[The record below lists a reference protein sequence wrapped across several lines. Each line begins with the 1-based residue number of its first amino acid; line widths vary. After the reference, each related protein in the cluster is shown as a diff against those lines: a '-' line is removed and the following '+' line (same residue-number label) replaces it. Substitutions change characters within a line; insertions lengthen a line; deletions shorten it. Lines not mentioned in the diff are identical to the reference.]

1 MNAYDLVDPCE
12 ALAQIGLLFG
22 FKPPDPE
29 WAQWAEFLHE
39 KQGLVANDTADN
51 IAVLAGRRAGKTEG
65 CIYWLARDWRSHPGK
80 KSLYV
85 ASTIGSAR
93 EIIWDRLHDFDEK
106 FGIGIDFNESR
117 LEATFPNGYTVL
129 VTGCE
134 NKKQA
139 NRVARGKRFHKVAI
153 DELELLEDALVR
165 YFIRSALKPTLM
177 DYGGKLMLMGTPGQA
192 LQGLWYEIT
201 GEHSLTAAN
210 DNEEDLDQKVIKLRT
225 RWSIHHF
232 SALDNPFIE
241 YVGGAAQ
248 YFKDQLDENGW
259 TEDDPDFV
267 TEYRG
272 LWAKNAEAF
281 VYSFTAGKNHYDEED
296 EWDREG
302 ALRVVIG
309 VDIGDKDGCGFS
321 VWAKRWESDELRC
334 LESYCTINLDDDELA
349 AEIRKLMKRYRSHN
363 IFMDSKGHGATTICK
378 SMLNYGIPA
387 QPAENNHKKLPL
399 IRALKAI
406 LRNGKGK
413 LHPTR
418 CRHLIG
424 QLKTMVWNE
433 DRDSHQ
439 EGIPDEA
446 IDSSLWAVF
455 ELRKLALVG
464 KEKKPKLNAEEWE
477 ALQEKLEN
485 LASQR
490 RAERLTRLANPT
502 HRARP
507 AKGRRTRL

>member
-1 MNAYDLVDPCE
+1 VTAYDLVDPCE
-12 ALAQIGLLFG
+12 ALAQVGLLFG
-22 FKPPDPE
+22 FRPLDPE
-29 WAQWAEFLHE
+29 WASWCAFLHE
-39 KQGLVANDTADN
+39 KQARVANDNATN

-65 CIYWLARDWRSHPGK
+65 CIYWLAKDWRSHPGK

-106 FGIGIDFNESR
+106 FAIGISFNESR
-117 LEATFPNGYTVL
+117 LEATFPNGYTIL

-139 NRVARGKRFHKVAI
+139 NRVARGKRFHKVVL

-201 GEHSLTAAN
+201 GEHALFAAN
-210 DNEEDLDQKVIKLRT
+210 DNEEEPDAKVLKLRT

-232 SALDNPFIE
+232 NALDNPYIE
-241 YVGGAAQ
+241 YAGGAAQ
-248 YFKDQLDENGW
+248 YFKEQLEENAW

-281 VYSFTAGKNHYDEED
+281 VYSFSAGKNLYDEED
-296 EWDREG
+296 EWSVEG
-302 ALRVVIG
+302 ALRVCIG
-309 VDIGDKDGCGFS
+309 VDIGDQDGCGFA
-321 VWAKRWESDELRC
+321 VWAKRWDSDELRC
-334 LESYCTINLDDDELA
+334 LESYSTINLDDDELA
-349 AEIRKLMKRYRSHN
+349 TEIRKLMKRYRSHN

-418 CRHLIG
+418 CRDLIG
-424 QLKTMVWNE
+424 QLKMMVWNA

-439 EGIPDEA
+439 EGIPDES
-446 IDSSLWAVF
+446 IDASLWAVF

-464 KEKKPKLNAEEWE
+464 KEKKPRLNAEEWE

-490 RAERLTRLANPT
+490 RAEKLQRLSNPT

>member
-1 MNAYDLVDPCE
+1 MHALDLLDPCE
-12 ALAQIGLLFG
+12 ALAQVGLLFG
-22 FKPPDPE
+22 YKPLDPE
-29 WAQWAEFLHE
+29 WASWCDFLHE
-39 KQGLVANDTADN
+39 KQGKVANDNATN

-65 CIYWLARDWRSHPGK
+65 CIYWLAKDWRSYAGK

-117 LEATFPNGYTVL
+117 LEARFPNGYTIL

-139 NRVARGKRFHKVAI
+139 NRVARGKRFVKVVI
-153 DELELLEDALVR
+153 DEMELFDDGMIR

-177 DYGGKLMLMGTPGQA
+177 DFGGKLMLMGTPGTV
-192 LQGLWYEIT
+192 LQGLWFEIT
-201 GEHSLTAAN
+201 GGHALRAAN
-210 DNEEDLDQKVIKLRT
+210 DNDDTDDKTLRLRS
-225 RWSIHHF
+225 RWSIHYF
-232 SALDNPFIE
+232 SALDNPHIG
-241 YVGGAAQ
+241 YPGGAAQ
-248 YFKDQLDENGW
+248 YFLDQLEENGW
-259 TEDDPDFV
+259 SDDDPEFV

-272 LWAKNAEAF
+272 LWVKDTNAF
-281 VYSFTAGKNHYDEED
+281 VYSFSPGKNLYDEED
-296 EWDREG
+296 EWDLQG

-309 VDIGDKDGCGFS
+309 VDIGDQDGCGFA
-321 VWAKRWESDELRC
+321 VWAKRWDSDELRC
-334 LESYCTINLDDDELA
+334 LESYSTINLDDDELA

-363 IFMDSKGHGATTICK
+363 VFMDSKGHGATTICK

-387 QPAENNHKKLPL
+387 QPAENNRKKLPL
-399 IRALKAI
+399 IRALKAV
-406 LRNGKGK
+406 LRSGKGK

-418 CRHLIG
+418 CRHLLG
-424 QLKTMVWNE
+424 QLKTMVWNAE
-433 DRDSHQ
+433 RDSHQ
-439 EGIPDEA
+439 EGIPDES
-446 IDSSLWAVF
+446 IDASLWAVF
-455 ELRKLALVG
+455 ELRKLAAVPP
-464 KEKKPKLNAEEWE
+464 EKKPKLNAEEWE

-490 RAERLTRLANPT
+490 RAERLQRLSNPT

-507 AKGRRTRL
+507 AKGRRVRL